1 MVRCLFLSFRMRW
14 WYSELT
20 PVTFN
25 CPNLVSE
32 FENCCFLGKIGKM
45 IISFMLHT
53 MVKIKV
59 DEFDTCHFYWP
70 NLASKFETFRVL
82 RKIGEVTI
90 YHVEYDNT
98 QYGNTYYRIND
109 SDTCH
114 FYWSNHVS
122 KFDSRLIR
130 RRICKVTNS
139 ILHCVFVWLM

>member
-1 MVRCLFLSFRMRW
+1 MVIL
-14 WYSELT
+14 
-20 PVTFN
+20 
-25 CPNLVSE
+25 
-32 FENCCFLGKIGKM
+32 
-45 IISFMLHT
+45 
-53 MVKIKV
+53 KV

-82 RKIGEVTI
+82 RKISEVTI
-90 YHVEYDNT
+90 YHAENDNT